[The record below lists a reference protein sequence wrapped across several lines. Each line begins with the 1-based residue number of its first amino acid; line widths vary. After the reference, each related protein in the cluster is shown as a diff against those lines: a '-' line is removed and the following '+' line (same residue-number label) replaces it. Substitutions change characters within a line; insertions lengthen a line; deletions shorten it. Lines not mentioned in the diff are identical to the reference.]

1 MRTTYGP
8 SSFWKRTR
16 KELEERGELMLQSPP
31 VLALL
36 ECGGR
41 LLLAIILTSTKV
53 LEQYSPFALGF
64 VAASGS
70 GPGGFCALI
79 GASMGYITNL
89 GLVSGLR
96 YVSASILI
104 YALAFAFYDLKIY
117 RSNWFMPI
125 GSAVMTG
132 VTGVVYLY
140 EQGWSGRELAY
151 FCIELLL
158 VGLSARLY
166 RVALQPLAEPETP
179 VRCKYWPWALLFS
192 GATLAAALSQ
202 LMVFGW
208 LQLGLACSA
217 VVVLLLGQRQ
227 AGQASAA
234 GVVLGLTLD
243 LSQGSGGFYTAA
255 LTLGGLLAELGVNH
269 SRWLSSLLFLAGSG
283 AAALCVGGGQDQV
296 GLLFNLAAGALI
308 AMALPPRLLQGRAR
322 DRPQARQV
330 GFVLPIQESLTY
342 TRQQLQAKLSGQ
354 AEALQKLYED
364 MRKGLNQAPVT
375 EQRLEQVF
383 DRAAEQVCQSCP
395 RYGICWKQDYHETY
409 QAFHQMLIATQ
420 QRGYGR
426 VDDAPVSF
434 LGRCGRAAELVSAAN
449 VEYASL
455 LHQRQLDA
463 RLRTSRCAVWRQ
475 YAQLAQ
481 LLSQAAQ
488 ELENDLTPDPEQ
500 TAPVVRFL
508 RRHGLE
514 AELRLGRD
522 RRGRLVIQLFGTDLS
537 PIREGHLLDD
547 LCRNMGVSF
556 AMGPLEKDRA
566 GQRITLVQEDKY
578 VATAGVAA
586 LSKEGQ
592 TVSGDGGNWFRDR
605 DGVLWVVLC
614 DGMGSGPG
622 ANHQSRLALSLLEDF
637 LKAGIAPEI
646 ALSTLS
652 NALALRG
659 ESQLGFTTID
669 LLGMDLFSGQ
679 CKSYKLGAAPT
690 YLRQKGRVKK
700 LTGSSLPAG
709 LEFGQES
716 RPDIRSFSLSEEDIA
731 VMVSDGVSDGEED
744 DWLWQMVRDFR
755 EESPKK
761 LATEILSGSSGTRDD
776 RTVLVLQLKKRL
788 VRPQAAIPS
797 GKRRTPSNAGAL
809 SQKG

>member
-16 KELEERGELMLQSPP
+16 KDLAEKGELILQTPA
-31 VLALL
+31 VLTLL
-36 ECGGR
+36 ECGAR
-41 LLLAIILTSTKV
+41 LLLSIVLTSAQV
-53 LEQYSPFALGF
+53 LDQYSPFALGF

-70 GPGGFCALI
+70 GPGGFFALM
-79 GASMGYITNL
+79 GACMGYLSNL

-104 YALAFAFYDLKIY
+104 YAVAFAFYDLKIY
-117 RSNWFMPI
+117 QRAWFMPLC
-125 GSAVMTG
+125 SAAMTG
-132 VTGVVYLY
+132 LTGAVYLY
-140 EQGWSGRELAY
+140 EEGFPSRELAW
-151 FCIELLL
+151 FAVELLL

-166 RVALQPLAEPETP
+166 RVALQPWMEPDVP
-179 VRCKYWPWALLFS
+179 KKSPYWAGAVLFS

-202 LMVFGW
+202 LMVLGW
-208 LQLGLACSA
+208 LQLGLTCGAAA
-217 VVVLLLGQRQ
+217 VVVLSGQG
-227 AGQASAA
+227 AGQAPAA
-234 GVVLGLTLD
+234 GVVLGLALD
-243 LSQGSGGFYTAA
+243 LSQGSTGFYTGA
-255 LTLGGLLAELGVNH
+255 LALGGLLAQLGASYH
-269 SRWLSSLLFLAGSG
+269 RWLSGALFLAGG
-283 AAALCVGGGQDQV
+283 AAAALCTGTGQDQT
-296 GLLFNLAAGALI
+296 GMLLNLAAGTLAAL
-308 AMALPPRLLQGRAR
+308 ALPPRLLQGRAR
-322 DRPQARQV
+322 DRPLPRQA
-330 GFVLPIQESLTY
+330 GFVLPAQESPSY

-354 AEALQKLYED
+354 AEALQTLYED
-364 MRKGLNQAPVT
+364 MRKGLNQPPVN

-409 QAFHQMLIATQ
+409 QAFHQMLTATQ
-420 QRGYGR
+420 QRGYGKLS
-426 VDDAPVSF
+426 DAPVSF

-455 LHQRQLDA
+455 LHRRQLDA
-463 RLRTSRCAVWRQ
+463 RLRTSRAAVWRQ

-488 ELENDLTPDPEQ
+488 ELDNDLTPDPEQ
-500 TAPVVRFL
+500 AAPVIRFL

-514 AELRLGRD
+514 AQLRLGRD
-522 RRGRLVIQLFGTDLS
+522 RRGRLVVQLFGTDLS
-537 PIREGHLLDD
+537 PIQKGRLLDD

-556 AMGPLEKDRA
+556 AMGPLERDRS
-566 GQRITLVQEDKY
+566 GQRVTLVQEDKY
-578 VATAGVAA
+578 LATAGVAA
-586 LSKEGQ
+586 LSREGQ

-605 DGVLWVVLC
+605 DGVLWVALC

-646 ALSTLS
+646 ALATLS

-679 CKSYKLGAAPT
+679 CRSYKLGAAPT
-690 YLRQKGRVKK
+690 YLRQHGRVKK

-716 RPDIRSFSLSEEDIA
+716 RPDVRSFFLSGEDIA
-731 VMVSDGVSDGEED
+731 VMVSDGVTDGEED
-744 DWLWQMVRDFR
+744 DWIWQMVRDFR
-755 EESPKK
+755 EASPKK
-761 LATEILSGSSGTRDD
+761 LASEILSGSSGGRDD
-776 RTVLVLQLKKRL
+776 RTVLVLQLKERL
-788 VRPQAAIPS
+788 PRPQAAAPKGRRRAPS
-797 GKRRTPSNAGAL
+797 HLSRPSQEG
-809 SQKG
+809 